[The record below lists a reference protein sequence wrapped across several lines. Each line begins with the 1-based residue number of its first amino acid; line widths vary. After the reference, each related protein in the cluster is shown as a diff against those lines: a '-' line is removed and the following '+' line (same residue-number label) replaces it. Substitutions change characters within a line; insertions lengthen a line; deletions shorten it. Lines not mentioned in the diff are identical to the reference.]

1 MKNTGKTNVMRVLDS
16 LKIPYV
22 SHFYEEDA
30 SLSGVDVARLLG
42 EEIDRVFKT
51 LVTEGKSGQHYVFVI
66 PVKEELDLKKAARVS
81 GEKAIV
87 MIKQKELLP
96 LTGYIHGGCSP
107 IGMKKPFPSFL
118 DETAELFDT
127 VCVSAGK
134 VGAQVELSVRHRLRQ
149 RREGRGPG
157 GAEPA
162 GPDPGSG
169 THHGGSGHGR
179 LRNLNTEERKPR
191 P

>member
-1 MKNTGKTNVMRVLDS
+1 MGPVLPEAPTFCLHLLLRMKQFRRGGLPLLQGGLLSVL
-16 LKIPYV
+16 
-22 SHFYEEDA
+22 
-30 SLSGVDVARLLG
+30 
-42 EEIDRVFKT
+42 

-66 PVKEELDLKKAARVS
+66 PVREELDLKKAAKVS

-134 VGAQVELSVRHRLRQ
+134 VGAQVELSPQDLIRAAELTTADLVTDD
-149 RREGRGPG
+149 RG
-157 GAEPA
+157 A
-162 GPDPGSG
+162 
-169 THHGGSGHGR
+169 
-179 LRNLNTEERKPR
+179 
-191 P
+191 

>member
-1 MKNTGKTNVMRVLDS
+1 MKNTGKTKVMRVLDS
-16 LKIPYV
+16 LKSPYV

-107 IGMKKPFPSFL
+107 IGMKKQF
-118 DETAELFDT
+118 ETFYHESCLEQKTIA
-127 VCVSAGK
+127 VSAGK
-134 VGAQVELSVRHRLRQ
+134 IGAQVELAPDALI
-149 RREGRGPG
+149 GITRGKT
-157 GAEPA
+157 A
-162 GPDPGSG
+162 
-169 THHGGSGHGR
+169 
-179 LRNLNTEERKPR
+179 NLIV
-191 P
+191 